1 MGKSKAKGEEAKP
14 KKDKSALPPHLA
26 TQHDYVICG
35 PEANAHV
42 RVCCERGMRVCVCV
56 RAAWWA
62 IRVRARL
69 RPSRTRGSRI
79 EQP

>member
-42 RVCCERGMRVCVCV
+42 RVCCERGMRVCVCASGV
-56 RAAWWA
+56 VGDPCSCSLASLED
-62 IRVRARL
+62 ARQ
-69 RPSRTRGSRI
+69 SH
-79 EQP
+79 